1 MFLVYSGIAP
11 RLSMDSVFSKLNF
24 QNLKDVRNLNASITN
39 YLAGLSTAAQNGFGR
54 FGIIMSAKNALLG
67 SLERDWGSVKFREK
81 LNLSSPHYKKN
92 LAEINR
98 QKEVKSFGKLQIDIN
113 KTANKYREEIPESLQ
128 KISEDFLPLLEE
140 LNKPRVNKKDFQEK
154 YKKFCEK
161 YKSEDR
167 FFINHVIEPI
177 TTKINEILQKSTPTS
192 DDIKTIKE
200 QLDKHFDVALRI
212 VNKTDIYHI
221 THQVMKYN
229 EVHLPPLLQFIE
241 GFFIVDDKYDDIKKN
256 LEIYKTIKDVREILF
271 IHQEN
276 NTAEN
281 FNKLTP
287 EQQESF
293 KRFFCINPDQELTF
307 SVYQEKIKKFFEN
320 QTKYVKGIIKNL
332 DNCKN
337 ELEKVSSDSEKIEEI
352 RNIDKLMLSL
362 LDSIDITKLPKL
374 LEKPFLLQ
382 LFDSKSQTIKTQ
394 EELIEEIELSLTNSQ
409 KQKLALFYVGIGVL
423 DFEEAQKIIILDSL
437 TIDELNLQEETE
449 IRKKIIIETAL
460 EIKAIKDLTVKNL
473 KKLCA
478 LVGDDRY
485 KCEIITK
492 ALEIKAIKD
501 LTVENLKELCAL
513 VGDDRYKKLIIRKAL
528 ENIEGYNIE
537 GYNEEQLTG
546 MIIPS
551 SFAALLTRTIKCS
564 L

>member
-221 THQVMKYN
+221 KHQVMKYN

-241 GFFIVDDKYDDIKKN
+241 GFFIVDDKYDDIKQK

-281 FNKLTP
+281 FHKLTP
-287 EQQESF
+287 EQKESF

-352 RNIDKLMLSL
+352 RNLDKLMLSL